1 MPAHQAAVARMRAGR
16 PPVLCGSMAEMA
28 HETVLPRKD
37 PATITPDGK
46 LLKPMI
52 DGVVVRYQ
60 QPVEDRRG
68 EVLEVYRPSW
78 GVHEDPLVYVYQIRL
93 RPGAIKGWVI
103 HEHQDD
109 RLFFVTGVL
118 RWGLYDDRP
127 GSPTRGLVNDLV
139 FSERAAALLV
149 IPRGVYHAVRNIG
162 TTDAIFIN
170 MPTRAYEHGAPDKLR
185 LPLKTPLIPF
195 DFDDGPG
202 W

>member
-1 MPAHQAAVARMRAGR
+1 MSTETPAPQRDA
-16 PPVLCGSMAEMA
+16 
-28 HETVLPRKD
+28 
-37 PATITPDGK
+37 ATITADGR
-46 LLKPMI
+46 LLKPLI

-60 QPVEDRRG
+60 QPIEDRRG

-78 GVHEDPLVYVYQIRL
+78 GVHADPLVYVYQVRL
-93 RPGAIKGWVI
+93 RPGAVKGWVI

-109 RLFFVTGVL
+109 RLCFVTGVV
-118 RWGLYDDRP
+118 RWGLYDVRP
-127 GSPTRGLVNDLV
+127 DSPTLGLVNDLV

-170 MPTRAYEHGAPDKLR
+170 MPTRPYEHDAPDKLR
-185 LPLKTPLIPF
+185 LPLKTPRIPF
-195 DFDDGPG
+195 DFDDGAG

>member
-1 MPAHQAAVARMRAGR
+1 MSTLK
-16 PPVLCGSMAEMA
+16 PV
-28 HETVLPRKD
+28 PRKD
-37 PATITPDGK
+37 PATATPDGK
-46 LLKPMI
+46 PLTTLI

-60 QPVEDRRG
+60 QPIEDRRG

-78 GVHEDPLVYVYQIRL
+78 GVHDDPLVYVYQVRL
-93 RPGAIKGWVI
+93 RPGAIKGWVV
-103 HEHQDD
+103 HEQQDD
-109 RLFFVTGVL
+109 RLFFVSGVL

-127 GSPTRGLVNDLV
+127 DSPTRGLVNDLV

-162 TTDAIFIN
+162 TADAIFIN
-170 MPTRAYEHGAPDKLR
+170 MPTQPYDHGDPDKLR
-185 LPLKTPLIPF
+185 VPLKDPSIPF

>member
-1 MPAHQAAVARMRAGR
+1 MNGPTCQRQAA
-16 PPVLCGSMAEMA
+16 
-28 HETVLPRKD
+28 PRKD
-37 PATITPDGK
+37 AATVTPEGK
-46 LLKPMI
+46 PLKPLI
-52 DGVVVRYQ
+52 DGVIVRYQ
-60 QPVEDRRG
+60 RPIEDRRG
-68 EVLEVYRPSW
+68 EVVEVYRPSW
-78 GVHEDPLVYVYQIRL
+78 GVHADPLVYVYQVRIR
-93 RPGAIKGWVI
+93 PSAIKGWVV

-109 RLFFVTGVL
+109 RLFFVTGVV

-127 GSPTRGLVNDLV
+127 DSPTRGLVNDLV

-170 MPTRAYEHGAPDKLR
+170 MPTRAYEHESPDKLR
-185 LPLKTPLIPF
+185 LPLKTPSIPF